1 MTAITH
7 DAATEATLAVV
18 RRFNEESFQR
28 HDVDAL
34 MADMTDDCVFELV
47 APAEKGGGRWEGQAA
62 VRAFWASL
70 EATFPGY
77 ASDIDDIFA
86 CGDRCACRWTP
97 PCRLPRSACTSSPD
111 APGPAPAGRTFRRRV
126 RPPRAPPNYS

>member
-1 MTAITH
+1 MTATAP
-7 DAATEATLAVV
+7 DAATAATLAVV

-70 EATFPGY
+70 EDAFPGY
-77 ASDIDDIFA
+77 ASELEDVFA
-86 CGDRCACRWTP
+86 CGDRCACRRTL
-97 PCRLPRSACTSSPD
+97 RGDLP
-111 APGPAPAGRTFRRRV
+111 GGGRGSLRGADVLTIRDGKIAV
-126 RPPRAPPNYS
+126 KLTYLPT